1 MDIIFIIFILNR
13 YISNLFLEY
22 FQILKKL
29 YRYLLRIKLI
39 LKYIRILEIYI
50 ILGILLNNNIYFNTY
65 NNLDW
70 GEDKNNYYFII
81 NYFFEIAGGIIF

>member
-1 MDIIFIIFILNR
+1 M
-13 YISNLFLEY
+13 SNLFLKY

-29 YRYLLRIKLI
+29 YRYFLGIKLI
-39 LKYIRILEIYI
+39 FKYIKILEVYI
-50 ILGILLNNNIYFNTY
+50 ILGILLNNNIYFNIY

-81 NYFFEIAGGIIF
+81 NYFFKIAGKTISWIF